1 MTVNSLLSLMASSK
15 PVGSHAVD
23 KQDRQ
28 VASSQLT
35 DSKGKQLIAISQT
48 KSDTQPGNKLTS
60 LAGDKHVQA
69 GSQVVQDDRQQT
81 HGYLMTMADC

>member
-1 MTVNSLLSLMASSK
+1 MASSE
-15 PVGSHAVD
+15 PVHGHVVD

-48 KSDTQPGNKLTS
+48 KPDTQPGNKLTS

-69 GSQVVQDDRQQT
+69 SQVVQDDRQQT
-81 HGYLMTMADC
+81 HGYLVTMADC

>member
-1 MTVNSLLSLMASSK
+1 MASSE
-15 PVGSHAVD
+15 PVHGHVVD

-48 KSDTQPGNKLTS
+48 KSETQPGNKPTS

-69 GSQVVQDDRQQT
+69 ASQVTDSK
-81 HGYLMTMADC
+81 LMATS